1 MSIAL
6 ILLLGFLLLA
16 SAFFSGTETAFFSL
30 HRMHLRRLER
40 DPRRRAGRVLRVLGR
55 PTDLLTTVL
64 VGNTLVN
71 VGLSVAATTLFL
83 RLIGRAGVE
92 VSIAAT
98 TIAVLVVGEIT
109 PKTLAVNYPE
119 RFSRSVVDAY
129 RVARVLLSPLVAVA
143 SFLTNLVLRL
153 FGLSH
158 MIASA
163 SGVLSRTELGHILE
177 GADEEG
183 VMTAHESELAQNI
196 MEFSSTRVEQVMT
209 PRVDMIAAPV
219 DLDRAALE
227 TMVVEAKHSRIPIYR
242 RTIDEI
248 FGYLRVRDFLLNPDR
263 RLEDL
268 IGPVAVF
275 PERAPAA
282 GVFYEIQKSRIPM
295 VIVVNEYGET
305 VGLVTRED
313 LLEELVGD
321 IYDEYESA
329 SAPIRELRSGLY
341 QVGGQVNLDEL
352 NEELGLALPSEDAV
366 TLNGFLTGLFEQ
378 IPKRGQKIRWN
389 GVEFIVTEVL
399 NHRIQQCLVSV
410 EAESG
415 VPVEDRRTP
424 EAQGEPGGSSG
435 RER

>member
-6 ILLLGFLLLA
+6 ILVLGLLLLA

-40 DPRRRAGRVLRVLGR
+40 DAHPRAGRVLRVLGR
-55 PTDLLTTVL
+55 PTDLLTTLL

-71 VGLSVAATTLFL
+71 VGISVAATTLLL
-83 RLIGRAGVE
+83 RMTGTAGVE
-92 VSIAAT
+92 ISIAVT

-119 RFSRSVVDAY
+119 RFSRSVVDVY
-129 RVARVLLSPLVAVA
+129 RAARIVLTPLVAVA
-143 SFLTNLVLRL
+143 SFLTNLVLRM

-158 MIASA
+158 MIASTA
-163 SGVLSRTELGHILE
+163 GVLSRTELGHILE

-183 VMTAHESELAQNI
+183 VMTAHESRLAQNI
-196 MEFSSTRVEQVMT
+196 LEFSSTRVEQVMT
-209 PRVDMIAAPV
+209 PRVDMIAAPE
-219 DLDRAALE
+219 DLDRESLE
-227 TMVVEAKHSRIPIYR
+227 AMVVAAKHSRIPIYR

-248 FGYLRVRDFLLNPDR
+248 TGYLRVRDFLLNPDR
-263 RLEDL
+263 RLGDL
-268 IGPVAVF
+268 IGPVAIF
-275 PERAPAA
+275 PERASAA
-282 GVFYEIQKSRIPM
+282 SVFYETQKSRTPM

-321 IYDEYESA
+321 IYDEYEFD
-329 SAPIRELRSGLY
+329 SAPIRELRPGLY

-352 NEELGLALPSEDAV
+352 NEELGLELPSGDAV

-378 IPKRGQKIRWN
+378 IPKRGQRIRWN
-389 GVEFIVTEVL
+389 GIEFIVTDVRR
-399 NHRIQQCLVSV
+399 HRIQQCIVSMEDGPGTIV
-410 EAESG
+410 E
-415 VPVEDRRTP
+415 
-424 EAQGEPGGSSG
+424 GERDGKPGAAAGG
-435 RER
+435 EQP